1 MMRDNSLNHPDPI
14 PDAENWILVSD
25 PFERPKVYRHKHS
38 VFKAPSEE
46 GGVYVFVIA
55 ASGLPPLLLH
65 DINELWPSE
74 RLKPEC
80 MMLYDAPIFRLN
92 IGGEPI
98 EIGSVYPIP
107 PSNADGFLTLS
118 MNERNYATLKEVPIM
133 RNLGLELAFR
143 LKVEKQA
150 NPEYQKA
157 NPRSFRGNLGA
168 EGTLALSQAVILF
181 DHFQK
186 SPK

>member
-1 MMRDNSLNHPDPI
+1 MMRDSSLNHSDPI

-55 ASGLPPLLLH
+55 VSGLPPLLLH
-65 DINELWPSE
+65 DINELRPREHLWPNHMSS
-74 RLKPEC
+74 
-80 MMLYDAPIFRLN
+80 YVAPIFRLN

-98 EIGSVYPIP
+98 EIASVYPIP
-107 PSNADGFLTLS
+107 PSNADGFLALTS
-118 MNERNYATLKEVPIM
+118 HERNYAPLKEIPMM

-143 LKVEKQA
+143 LKVETQA
-150 NPEYQKA
+150 NANFQKA
-157 NPRSFRGNLGA
+157 NPRSFRGNLDA

-181 DHFQK
+181 DHFQE